1 MIPVV
6 ALPSLNRVINN
17 DWGKTLC
24 CWKELSVAVDG
35 YLATAVADL
44 VIGIVDAA
52 KLPGGNALNGLVGV
66 DVIALIIQGDD
77 AWHEVVD
84 VAHLEGDGHFLL
96 FEGGWEGTC
105 DEVHVRQTEVV
116 AVLQLGVPSVSNE
129 DDVLLHVLFHD
140 KPRSTA

>member
-1 MIPVV
+1 MLPVV
-6 ALPSLNRVINN
+6 AFPSDTGEAGS
-17 DWGKTLC
+17 DWGVTMSC
-24 CWKELSVAVDG
+24 VDDLSVAVDG
-35 YLATAVADL
+35 YLATAIADL
-44 VIGIVDAA
+44 VIGIIDAA

-129 DDVLLHVLFHD
+129 DDVLLHVLLHD